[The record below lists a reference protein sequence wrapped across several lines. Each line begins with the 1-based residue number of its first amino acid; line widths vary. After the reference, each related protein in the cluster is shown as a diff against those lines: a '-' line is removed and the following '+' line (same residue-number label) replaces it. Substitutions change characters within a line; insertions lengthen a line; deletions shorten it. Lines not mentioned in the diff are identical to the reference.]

1 MKGGSDEEGAW
12 SERSREEESNA
23 PSHPATKATSE
34 RPRHTRKTRKKKR
47 RRGSGKEKQE
57 TDRGHPASEPAR
69 GRRKIENR

>member
-34 RPRHTRKTRKKKR
+34 RPRHTRKTRKKNRGGEEVAKR
-47 RRGSGKEKQE
+47 NRKQIE
-57 TDRGHPASEPAR
+57 DTQPASQPGGE
-69 GRRKIENR
+69 GR